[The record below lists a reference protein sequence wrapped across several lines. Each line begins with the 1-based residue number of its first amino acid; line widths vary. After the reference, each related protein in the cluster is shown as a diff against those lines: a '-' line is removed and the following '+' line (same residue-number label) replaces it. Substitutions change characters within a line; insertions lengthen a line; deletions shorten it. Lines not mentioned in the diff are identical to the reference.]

1 MSIRDIFDEETRR
14 KPLAVAA
21 DALPSPVNAKLE
33 KDMNFLKTPAF
44 LQGVR

>member
-1 MSIRDIFDEETRR
+1 VSSQG
-14 KPLAVAA
+14 AA
-21 DALPSPVNAKLE
+21 ISKECKVGKRESCGKLSQVNAKLE